1 MKKLNV
7 NMKIGT
13 KLRLSFG
20 ILLMLL
26 VIVGIVVMINITDME
41 NQFGIVTSVN
51 FCNFG

>member
-1 MKKLNV
+1 MGQMKKLNV

-26 VIVGIVVMINITDME
+26 VIVGIVRID
-41 NQFGIVTSVN
+41 QYY
-51 FCNFG
+51 